1 MCVSDIYFDDLGI
14 DRLFVDE
21 AHAYKALAIVTKMGN
36 IAGIPGLKDV
46 IEFFRKTG
54 NWEETSVMF
63 GRARCA
69 YVRGRIRAL
78 GRTA

>member
-1 MCVSDIYFDDLGI
+1 V
-14 DRLFVDE
+14 RE
-21 AHAYKALAIVTKMGN
+21 AAW
-36 IAGIPGLKDV
+36 GIPGLKDV